1 MDKVKL
7 KWKIFSFL
15 LGFCALLLVLLWLF
29 QTVFLHDM
37 YKFIRTREI
46 ETAIAY
52 VQENIDS
59 PELFSI
65 LDGLMREKEIVVTQT
80 NEFVP
85 PQLSSPGDRGKPRQ
99 ETITKAQ
106 VFTLKDGR
114 ELSLTFHAIITPV
127 DATVT
132 TLKMQLTIVTVVMV
146 AMSVLLA
153 IAIAR
158 KISAPLEKINSSAK
172 LLAKGDYG
180 ASFEGR
186 GFLEIRELSDTLN
199 AAAKELSKVEGLR
212 RELLANVSHDLR
224 TPLSLIYSCA
234 ELMHDFP
241 GEITPAQTRMIMD
254 ETKRLASLVNDVLDL
269 SKLENGMQE
278 LHLSRFNL
286 TGMIQK
292 TTKRTAELVKQN
304 GYTIH
309 FDCDGAYSVFAD
321 EVKITQ
327 AYYNLLINAIN
338 YSGSD
343 RAVEVRQ
350 SAADKKVKIELID
363 RGEGIAA
370 EELPYIWDR
379 YYKSDK
385 NHKRA
390 VTGSGLGLSIAKKIF
405 DFHGIQYGVDS
416 KLGEGSVFWF
426 EMDIQP

>member
-1 MDKVKL
+1 
-7 KWKIFSFL
+7 
-15 LGFCALLLVLLWLF
+15 
-29 QTVFLHDM
+29 
-37 YKFIRTREI
+37 
-46 ETAIAY
+46 
-52 VQENIDS
+52 
-59 PELFSI
+59 
-65 LDGLMREKEIVVTQT
+65 MREKEIVVTQT

-85 PQLSSPGDRGKPRQ
+85 PQLSSPGVRGKPRQ

-114 ELSLTFHAIITPV
+114 ELSLTFHAIIPPV

-199 AAAKELSKVEGLR
+199 AAAKDLSKVEGLR